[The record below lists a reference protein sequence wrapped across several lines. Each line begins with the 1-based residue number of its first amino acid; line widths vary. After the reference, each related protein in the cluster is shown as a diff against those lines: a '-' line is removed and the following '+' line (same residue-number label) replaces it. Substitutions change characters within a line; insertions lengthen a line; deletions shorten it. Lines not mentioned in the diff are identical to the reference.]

1 MLIIIGLGG
10 AGLNEAV
17 NALQALKAC
26 TWCLPRL
33 PRENSFMVPVR
44 IVSSSFSFYLF
55 FPLVCSGLHICLAFW
70 VKQENNLL
78 YILNGLNTLTQTH
91 TCVCVCVCVCSLI
104 VLTAL
109 VACAWLALW
118 HSFLLLSLHLSS
130 AAAAHTVPVRSSRTP
145 WPWLR
150 GDLCKFVRRNTHFF
164 SNCQKANQI
173 FGWSKFPAARQGRQA
188 SYLRT
193 NKHRNKLHISNG
205 RRVFA
210 PL

>member
-1 MLIIIGLGG
+1 MSD
-10 AGLNEAV
+10 A
-17 NALQALKAC
+17 
-26 TWCLPRL
+26 CLPRL
-33 PRENSFMVPVR
+33 PREHSFMGPSENCQQFVFFLSFL
-44 IVSSSFSFYLF
+44 SSRCF
-55 FPLVCSGLHICLAFW
+55 GLHICLAFW

-91 TCVCVCVCVCSLI
+91 THVYVRVCVCSLI

-130 AAAAHTVPVRSSRTP
+130 AAAAAHTVLARSSRTP

-150 GDLCKFVRRNTHFF
+150 GDLCKFVRKNTFF
-164 SNCQKANQI
+164 VFRNCQKANQI

>member
-1 MLIIIGLGG
+1 MKLSVRYRHLGR
-10 AGLNEAV
+10 ALDVCHASPEKTHSWSQWELSAV
-17 NALQALKAC
+17 RFL
-26 TWCLPRL
+26 
-33 PRENSFMVPVR
+33 S
-44 IVSSSFSFYLF
+44 IFSFLSFALAYIF
-55 FPLVCSGLHICLAFW
+55 AWHFEWSKKIIFYTFWMAWIHLH
-70 VKQENNLL
+70 
-78 YILNGLNTLTQTH
+78 TH
-91 TCVCVCVCVCSLI
+91 MWIYVSVCVFSLI

-118 HSFLLLSLHLSS
+118 HSFLLLLLHLSA
-130 AAAAHTVPVRSSRTP
+130 AAAAHTVPARSSRTP

-150 GDLCKFVRRNTHFF
+150 GDLCKFVRKNTHFF
-164 SNCQKANQI
+164 SNCQTANQI

-188 SYLRT
+188 SYLKT

>member
-1 MLIIIGLGG
+1 MKLSVRYGHLRR
-10 AGLNEAV
+10 
-17 NALQALKAC
+17 ALDVCHASPEK
-26 TWCLPRL
+26 THSW
-33 PRENSFMVPVR
+33 VPVR

-55 FPLVCSGLHICLAFW
+55 FPLVCFGLHICLAFW

-78 YILNGLNTLTQTH
+78 YILNGLNTVTQTH
-91 TCVCVCVCVCSLI
+91 THVTVCVCSLI

-130 AAAAHTVPVRSSRTP
+130 AAAAHTVLARSSRTP

-150 GDLCKFVRRNTHFF
+150 GDLCKFVRKNTFF
-164 SNCQKANQI
+164 VSSNQI

-193 NKHRNKLHISNG
+193 NKHWNKLHISNG

>member
-17 NALQALKAC
+17 SALRALKAC
-26 TWCLPRL
+26 SWCLMPACHAS
-33 PRENSFMVPVR
+33 PEKTHSWVPVR

-55 FPLVCSGLHICLAFW
+55 FPLVCFGLHICLAFW

-91 TCVCVCVCVCSLI
+91 THVYVRVCVCSLI

-130 AAAAHTVPVRSSRTP
+130 AAAAHTVPARSSRTP

-150 GDLCKFVRRNTHFF
+150 GDLCKFVRKNTFF
-164 SNCQKANQI
+164 VCFELPKGKSNFWVVKI
-173 FGWSKFPAARQGRQA
+173 SGSKARQAGEL
-188 SYLRT
+188 SK
-193 NKHRNKLHISNG
+193 NK
-205 RRVFA
+205 
-210 PL
+210 